1 MGEDGFPQTFALPVL
16 EGLVSVVSQ
25 VHIDFE
31 LLEDLPHS
39 GYDSGPS
46 PSPHPNNISV
56 CGIDE
61 PCDPNMAAN
70 RGF

>member
-1 MGEDGFPQTFALPVL
+1 
-16 EGLVSVVSQ
+16 VVSQ